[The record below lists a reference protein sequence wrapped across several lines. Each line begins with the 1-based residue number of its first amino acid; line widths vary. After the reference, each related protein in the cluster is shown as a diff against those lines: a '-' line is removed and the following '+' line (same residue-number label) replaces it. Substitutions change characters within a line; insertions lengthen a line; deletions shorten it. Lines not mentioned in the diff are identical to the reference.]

1 MPEIIERTAKLF
13 EAGSYPDKNIEITT
27 DALDTL
33 AQSFTS
39 IPVKVEHADTPFDG
53 ALGNCTKV
61 WRDGNDL
68 KGIIGFSPEAWQ
80 LIDKA
85 GAKKL
90 SIGVKRDLSAL
101 TEVSL
106 VKNPRVQ
113 GAAVFND
120 HIELSG
126 KMVENITFAS
136 WQGLS
141 ADDIEDQIK
150 SLCKP
155 AGDGWCY
162 VEELGQDYAVVE
174 TTGLVKPETYTKYQ
188 YSIVDKKV
196 VLETGETVEKQTKWI
211 PVANMSADPING
223 KSNDLNGEPTGGVNM
238 PEIKNGAIPAEGTAN
253 FTDEQKAFISQ
264 QLKEF
269 SDAAEAKFTGEI
281 ARLTAENKALADA
294 NKAKDVQ
301 FKLDEFKRVG
311 KLVPACEDIARAILM
326 SGSQEVVFNE
336 QTTDVAALFSKFI
349 DTLPEIVKF
358 GEQGINGEPAVN
370 MSAEEA
376 TFYEKITG
384 KKPGQEAK

>member
-1 MPEIIERTAKLF
+1 MAEVIERTAKLF
-13 EAGSYPDKNIEITT
+13 EAGDYPDKELSIST
-27 DALDTL
+27 DNLDAI
-33 AQSFTS
+33 AQSFTA
-39 IPVKVEHADTPFDG
+39 IPVKIEHTDTPLDG
-53 ALGNCTKV
+53 AIGNCTKV
-61 WRDGNDL
+61 WREGKDL
-68 KGIIGFSPEAWQ
+68 KGTIGFSPEAWQ

-90 SIGVKRDLSAL
+90 SIGIKRDLSAL

-113 GAAVFND
+113 GAAVFDD

-126 KMVENITFAS
+126 KMVDNITFAS

-155 AGDGWCY
+155 AGDSWCY

-188 YSIVDKKV
+188 YAIVDKKV
-196 VLETGETVEKQTKWI
+196 VLDTGEKVEKQTKWI
-211 PVANMSADPING
+211 PVANMSTDPINE
-223 KSNDLNGEPTGGVNM
+223 KSNDLNGEPTGGINM

-269 SDAAEAKFTGEI
+269 SDAAEAKFSGEI

-301 FKLDEFKRVG
+301 FKLDEFKRAG

>member
-13 EAGSYPDKNIEITT
+13 EAGNYPDKGIEITT
-27 DALDTL
+27 DALD
-33 AQSFTS
+33 AIVGSFTS
-39 IPVKVEHADTPFDG
+39 IPVKVEHSDTPFDG

-68 KGIIGFSPEAWQ
+68 KGIVGFSPEAWQ

-113 GAAVFND
+113 GAAVFDD

-126 KMVENITFAS
+126 KMVDTVVFAS
-136 WQGLS
+136 WQGLT

-150 SLCKP
+150 AICKP
-155 AGDGWCY
+155 AGDSWCY
-162 VEELGQDYAVVE
+162 IEELGQDYAVVE
-174 TTGLVKPETYTKYQ
+174 TSGMVNPDVYTKYS

-196 VLETGETVEKQTKWI
+196 VLGTGEKVEKQTKWI
-211 PVANMSADPING
+211 PAANMNADPIN
-223 KSNDLNGEPTGGVNM
+223 SQPSGGIKMAEATNVT
-238 PEIKNGAIPAEGTAN
+238 PEGVAT
-253 FTDEQKAFISQ
+253 FTEEQKAFIAQ

-269 SDAAEAKFTGEI
+269 SDTAETKFSAEI
-281 ARLTAENKALADA
+281 ARLTAENQKLADQ
-294 NKAKDVQ
+294 NRAKDVQ
-301 FKLDEFKRVG
+301 FRLDEFKRAG
-311 KLVPACEDIARAILM
+311 KLVPAGEDIARAILM

-336 QTTDVAALFSKFI
+336 QQTDVAGLFTKFI
-349 DTLPEIVKF
+349 ETLPEIVKF
-358 GEQGINGEPAVN
+358 GEQGVNGESAIN